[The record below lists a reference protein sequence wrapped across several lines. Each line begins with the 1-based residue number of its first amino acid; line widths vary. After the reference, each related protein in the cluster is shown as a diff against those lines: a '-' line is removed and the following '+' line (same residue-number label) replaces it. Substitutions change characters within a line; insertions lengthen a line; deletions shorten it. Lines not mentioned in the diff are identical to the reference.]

1 MQILKYR
8 ASKQMLMNKEKKA
21 EEKETVNTS
30 IDTYNHFAFP
40 LLNIFGVCNTD
51 IGYDGVW

>member
-1 MQILKYR
+1 MPVSRYFD
-8 ASKQMLMNKEKKA
+8 KEKKI

-40 LLNIFGVCNTD
+40 LLNIFGVYNTG